1 LTIPGRIQTTGKI
14 EPCQTEIAPSDFRLG
29 DMSSHELLRYGFG
42 LKSRCSVLECQEGTE
57 ALVEEL
63 SQLRTEWRKRHPEMP
78 LRDTF

>member
-1 LTIPGRIQTTGKI
+1 
-14 EPCQTEIAPSDFRLG
+14 
-29 DMSSHELLRYGFG
+29 MSSHELLRYGFG
-42 LKSRCSVLECQEGTE
+42 LKSRWSVLECQEGTE